1 MNQFWQLNDNK
12 VVQIFTSSLE
22 IIVQLSEI
30 KYEKGRFYK
39 EDLTFQIDIIT
50 VNAFRELF
58 KTHNRLKSFLKY
70 VAFHDVSLKNSYL
83 I

>member
-1 MNQFWQLNDNK
+1 MNQFWQLNYNK

-39 EDLTFQIDIIT
+39 EDLTFQHMYLVLT
-50 VNAFRELF
+50 TCCNAMQC
-58 KTHNRLKSFLKY
+58 SI
-70 VAFHDVSLKNSYL
+70 VQCS

>member
-1 MNQFWQLNDNK
+1 MKSFNQIIQINETTTYESILTIERYNK
-12 VVQIFTSSLE
+12 VAQIFTSSLE

-39 EDLTFQIDIIT
+39 EDQTFQIDIIP
-50 VNAFRELF
+50 
-58 KTHNRLKSFLKY
+58 
-70 VAFHDVSLKNSYL
+70 